1 MTYSMAYGY
10 RWFMNVYDI
19 LLPPTYHW
27 EIFRIQQMEVLV
39 TYHISA
45 IFCGDIPGNIGLKQR
60 PEKNGIGTSNQSV
73 PEMASDQVHF
83 NPYILIAGG

>member
-27 EIFRIQQMEVLV
+27 EIFRIQLVEVRKRTMFWHVLAKILWG
-39 TYHISA
+39 YS
-45 IFCGDIPGNIGLKQR
+45 LKFR
-60 PEKNGIGTSNQSV
+60 PEKHGKYRKN
-73 PEMASDQVHF
+73 
-83 NPYILIAGG
+83 